1 MKSCFVML
9 CYLLDLFFNLLLSF
23 TGNNSTSVPVLN
35 SQKSDSSVSDSSF
48 QMEVDSEKASMSQLD
63 VDSGFENMEV
73 DESET
78 KKETSRRQ
86 RV

>member
-1 MKSCFVML
+1 MKSCFVLL